1 MCKIIKKQAKMERIS
16 QNAINKKPVF
26 GTLLDIVNSIIR
38 KVGV

>member
-16 QNAINKKPVF
+16 QYAINKKPVF
-26 GTLLDIVNSIIR
+26 ETLLDIVNSIKR